1 MIFQDLYEKCLTSNK
16 TMPKT
21 SSSVR
26 FSWFFFHVYC
36 PKRLMIVLGPYIAPG
51 APPPV
56 QMQASNTTSGS
67 VHGLHLRKI
76 G

>member
-1 MIFQDLYEKCLTSNK
+1 VHDKHQNHAQNVVHRT
-16 TMPKT
+16 
-21 SSSVR
+21 
-26 FSWFFFHVYC
+26 FFMVLLFHVYC

-56 QMQASNTTSGS
+56 QMQASNTASGS
-67 VHGLHLRKI
+67 VHGLHLRKL